1 MFLVNYME
9 RLDSN
14 QQKPS
19 KQMFLISFSFIPADA
34 GKGRAGNHL
43 KAGWMDGGYSGTKQ
57 TLGTNRLDGW

>member
-1 MFLVNYME
+1 ME

-43 KAGWMDGGYSGTKQ
+43 KAGWIIPEPNKHLVLTVSMGGE
-57 TLGTNRLDGW
+57 R

>member
-1 MFLVNYME
+1 ME

-43 KAGWMDGGYSGTKQ
+43 KAEWMDGGYSGTKR
-57 TLGTNRLDGW
+57 TLGTNRLDRW